1 MLDFQ
6 ADQKEE
12 GCDQYV
18 DEHGLNLLEA
28 DTTKPAF

>member
-6 ADQKEE
+6 ANQEEKE
-12 GCDQYV
+12 CDQHI